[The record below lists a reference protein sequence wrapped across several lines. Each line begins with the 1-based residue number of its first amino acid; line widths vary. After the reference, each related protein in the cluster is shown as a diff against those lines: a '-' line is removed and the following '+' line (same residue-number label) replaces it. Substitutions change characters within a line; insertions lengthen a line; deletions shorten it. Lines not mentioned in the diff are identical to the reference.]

1 MKTWLARMG
10 TVIALALTLTGCGY
24 NDFQRLDEATNS
36 AWAEV
41 VNQYQRRADL
51 TDNLVATVKGEAK
64 FEQDTLNQVINARAK
79 ATSIQVTPETLNNP
93 QAFQQF
99 QAAQGELSSAL
110 SRLMVTVERYP
121 DLKANKAFSDLRV
134 ALEGTENRIAVAR
147 NRYIQTVQEY
157 NVLAR
162 SFPTNLTAMVFSYKP
177 KQNFTVANE
186 AEISRAPKVDF
197 GTSPAPGA
205 SR

>member
-64 FEQDTLNQVINARAK
+64 FEQDTLNQVVNARAK

-147 NRYIQTVQEY
+147 NRYIQAVQEY